1 MRSIWTCVA
10 LCSLAA
16 AAPAHAV
23 EYLFDS
29 NGDEATI
36 NFNGF
41 NGSNGEIPGLNASLG
56 LRLLSGI
63 GTANLLF
70 SYDLRNTSIAPF
82 TTSRVSNFSFDSDP
96 DASSAAITLGGF
108 TNILLG
114 GRQPNGIREV
124 EICLNAGN
132 SCQGGRNGGATLTDP
147 VTGQFTL
154 SFAQAPT
161 NGVTLDRFHVR
172 YQSLPTNVGGS
183 ASEREIT
190 TAVPEPGS
198 WMLMLAGFFAL
209 GFALRRRPM
218 SVVGPKIYA

>member
-29 NGDEATI
+29 DGDEATI

-41 NGSNGEIPGLNASLG
+41 NGSNGDILGLNASLG

-70 SYDLRNTSIAPF
+70 EYELRNRSAAAF
-82 TTSRVSNFSFDSDP
+82 STSRVSNFSFDSDP
-96 DASSAAITLGGF
+96 DASRAAITLGGF
-108 TNILLG
+108 TNIRLG
-114 GRQPNGIREV
+114 GGQPNGIGNV

-132 SCQGGRNGGATLTDP
+132 SCQGGGNGGATLTNP
-147 VTGQFTL
+147 ATGQFTL

-161 NGVTLDRFHVR
+161 SGITLDRFFVR
-172 YQSLPTNVGGS
+172 YQSLPNNVGGS
-183 ASEREIT
+183 ASGQEIT

-198 WMLMLAGFFAL
+198 WMLMLVGFFAL
-209 GFALRRRPM
+209 GFALRRRPV